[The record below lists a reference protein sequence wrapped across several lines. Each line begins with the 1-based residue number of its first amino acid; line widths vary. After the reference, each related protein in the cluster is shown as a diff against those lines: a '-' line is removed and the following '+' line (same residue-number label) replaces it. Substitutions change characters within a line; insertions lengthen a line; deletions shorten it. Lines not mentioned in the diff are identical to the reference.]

1 MIGAGL
7 PCQCSLVILCH
18 ICTTRFL
25 CVDDTI
31 ASAQVKGTAW
41 FQDHDV
47 PVGVCPPFHFY
58 GMCIVERY
66 VSVIFM
72 VLWLTHTPEHSL
84 VPVSMTAFKEDHE
97 HLTVTVSRTSCSLI
111 TLHLATCKVSE
122 WTVFIHVD

>member
-47 PVGVCPPFHFY
+47 PVGVCPPISFLW
-58 GMCIVERY
+58 Y
-66 VSVIFM
+66 VHCREIRFS
-72 VLWLTHTPEHSL
+72 
-84 VPVSMTAFKEDHE
+84 
-97 HLTVTVSRTSCSLI
+97 HLHG
-111 TLHLATCKVSE
+111 TLAYPYT
-122 WTVFIHVD
+122 